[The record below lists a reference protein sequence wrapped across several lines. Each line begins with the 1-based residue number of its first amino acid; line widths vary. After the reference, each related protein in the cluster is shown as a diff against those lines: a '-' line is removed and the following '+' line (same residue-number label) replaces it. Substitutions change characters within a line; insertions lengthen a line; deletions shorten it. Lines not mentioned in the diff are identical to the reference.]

1 MKDVMISLWI
11 SLMIHG
17 FVFSALTFV
26 HHDGKKKTPVQ
37 PVFLDVSLD
46 LGNRLA
52 GGRKGEPIPPPGK
65 KERPGDGL
73 KGHGEKVKGPLSCVP
88 PFQVE
93 NGIADTE
100 NIRIQDGD
108 SGADSRDP
116 DSGHGFTDHGRAW
129 EEQAGFLSATG
140 SDDSSGHEIKTSQK
154 ASPIYRV
161 NPPPFYPRTARALG
175 LEGTVELN
183 VLVDAGGRVRDLKL
197 FKSSGHKM
205 LDRAAMESVKNWLF
219 EPGKKGSHPVDMWVV
234 VPMVFKLAQA

>member
-1 MKDVMISLWI
+1 
-11 SLMIHG
+11 
-17 FVFSALTFV
+17 
-26 HHDGKKKTPVQ
+26 
-37 PVFLDVSLD
+37 
-46 LGNRLA
+46 
-52 GGRKGEPIPPPGK
+52 
-65 KERPGDGL
+65 
-73 KGHGEKVKGPLSCVP
+73 VP

-100 NIRIQDGD
+100 NIRVQDGD
-108 SGADSRDP
+108 SGADSRNP
-116 DSGHGFTDHGRAW
+116 D
-129 EEQAGFLSATG
+129 
-140 SDDSSGHEIKTSQK
+140 SGHEIKTPQK
-154 ASPIYRV
+154 ASPLYRV

-183 VLVDAGGRVRDLKL
+183 VLVDVGGRVRDLKL